1 MIPFTV
7 RCGQMKSSSFEET
20 NEEMFKKLLKLD
32 PFAASSLGLHDPY
45 DWQMPHGGFKRLDDL
60 AKLLDAWR
68 KKAHAAAKS
77 EDLTIDQRTALDGL
91 DLSAEILDFSIND
104 YPLWKMYPEGLE
116 SPGGMLFMMISRE
129 YAPLETRVDAISAR
143 LDLLP
148 QYLAE
153 FRSRFRGARAV
164 KVWTEVAIEACDQ
177 IPSFLKFIEMT
188 ARSKVPQNTIAE
200 LKKNTARVESALGDH
215 RDWLDQLLDNADTEF
230 AMGRKRLAKL
240 MKLRGFEL
248 TPDEMLALG
257 AKFMRDLKKEREQ
270 IAQKIA
276 PGRGLYAAAK
286 IVQAASPKTFEEALK
301 ATKDEMDKAKQFIV
315 EHDLATID
323 DKAVLR
329 VIETPSFLAPIIPY
343 AAMFM
348 SSKFDKVQEGVYVV
362 TRPKDPKD
370 LGSHLNYGAIVNT
383 AVHEAYPGH
392 FQQGVVSN
400 SKHWMLQLPGGI
412 ENVYAGAETVE
423 GWAHYCEK
431 MMYDHGFEK
440 NDPAALE
447 MLNGAIWR
455 AYRIIADIKLA
466 YGDVSIKEMVDMAVN
481 EVGMARNASEV
492 EVKRYSRSPGQALSY
507 MIGRHII
514 ISFREEL
521 EKELGKDFDEKLFHD
536 LVAAYGYLP
545 ISLMK
550 KAVKAQMAA

>member
-1 MIPFTV
+1 
-7 RCGQMKSSSFEET
+7 MKSGSFEEN

-32 PFAASSLGLHDPY
+32 PFTASSLGLHDPY
-45 DWQMPHGGFKRLDDL
+45 DWQMPNGGFKRLDDL

-77 EDLTIDQRTALDGL
+77 EDLTIDQRIILDGL
-91 DLSAEILDFSIND
+91 DLSADILDFSIND

-129 YAPLETRVDAISAR
+129 YAPLETRIDAISSR

-148 QYLAE
+148 QYLAQ
-153 FRSRFRGARAV
+153 FRSRFKGARAV

-177 IPSFLKFIEMT
+177 IPSFLKFIDVT
-188 ARSKVPQNTIAE
+188 ARSNVPQSMMAE
-200 LKKNTARVESALGDH
+200 LRKNIARVDGALGDH
-215 RDWLDQLLDNADTEF
+215 RDWLDQLLDNADTDF

-240 MKLRGFEL
+240 MKLRGFDQ

-257 AKFMRDLKKEREQ
+257 EKYMRELKNEREQ
-270 IAQKIA
+270 VAQRIS
-276 PGRGLYAAAK
+276 PGRGFEAAAK
-286 IVQAASPKTFEEALK
+286 IVQADAPKTFEAALK
-301 ATKDEMDKAKQFIV
+301 ATKDMMEKAKRFII
-315 EHDLATID
+315 EHNLATVDERAIL
-323 DKAVLR
+323 K
-329 VIETPSFLAPIIPY
+329 VIETPAFLAPIIPY

-362 TRPKDPKD
+362 TKPKDPKD
-370 LGSHLNYGAIVNT
+370 LASHLNYGAIINT

-412 ENVYAGAETVE
+412 EHVYAGAETVE

-466 YGDVSIKEMVDMAVN
+466 YGDASIEEMVAKAVN
-481 EVGMARNASEV
+481 EVGMPRDASEV
-492 EVKRYSRSPGQALSY
+492 EVRRYSRSPGQALSY

-521 EKELGKDFDEKLFHD
+521 ERQLGKDFNEKLFHD

-550 KAVKAQMAA
+550 KAVKAQITA

>member
-7 RCGQMKSSSFEET
+7 RCGQMKSSSFEEM

-32 PFAASSLGLHDPY
+32 PFTASSLGLHDPY

-60 AKLLDAWR
+60 TKLLDEWS

-77 EDLTIDQRTALDGL
+77 EDLTIDQEIALEGL
-91 DLSAEILDFSIND
+91 DLAAGLLDFSIND
-104 YPLWKMYPEGLE
+104 YPLWKMYPDGLE
-116 SPGGMLFMMISRE
+116 SPGGTLFMMISRE

-153 FRSRFRGARAV
+153 FRSRFKGARAV
-164 KVWTEVAIEACDQ
+164 KVWTQVAIEACDQ
-177 IPSFLKFIEMT
+177 IPSFLKFIEVT
-188 ARSKVPQNTIAE
+188 ARSKVPQRMTAE
-200 LKKNTARVESALGDH
+200 LGKNIARVESALGDH

-230 AMGRKRLAKL
+230 AMGREKFAKL

-257 AKFMRDLKKEREQ
+257 VKYMRDLKKEREQ
-270 IAQKIA
+270 IAERIA
-276 PGRGLYAAAK
+276 PGRGVDAAAK

-301 ATKDEMDKAKQFIV
+301 ATKDEMDKAKQFII
-315 EHDLATID
+315 EHDLASVD
-323 DKAVLR
+323 EKAILR
-329 VIETPSFLAPIIPY
+329 VIETPAFLAPIIPY

-348 SSKFDKVQEGVYVV
+348 SSKFDKVQEGIYVV

-370 LGSHLNYGAIVNT
+370 LASHLDYAAIINT

-392 FQQGVVSN
+392 FQQGVLSN
-400 SKHWMLQLPGGI
+400 SKHWMLQLPGNV
-412 ENVYAGAETVE
+412 ENAYAGAETVE

-431 MMYDHGFEK
+431 MMYDHGFER
-440 NDPAALE
+440 NDSAALE

-455 AYRIIADIKLA
+455 AYRIIADVKLA
-466 YGDVSIKEMVDMAVN
+466 YGDASIEEMVDMAVN

-514 ISFREEL
+514 IGFRQKL
-521 EKELGKDFDEKLFHD
+521 EKQLGEKFDEKSFHD
-536 LVAAYGYLP
+536 LFAAYGYLP
-545 ISLMK
+545 ISLMMN
-550 KAVKAQMAA
+550 AVKAQMIA